1 MFPILTKF
9 VGGHDREVMLLCNQK
24 FVKEWEKGFW
34 CSQITCLLQTESS
47 IKIEN
52 ALRLSLTVIK
62 DLQILKY
69 DAQTK
74 NWNCIFKSWM
84 YVRILVSDVIKEQSG
99 LSLKWCIRK

>member
-62 DLQILKY
+62 DLQTLRSTMPRLKTEI
-69 DAQTK
+69 AFSRVECT
-74 NWNCIFKSWM
+74 
-84 YVRILVSDVIKEQSG
+84 
-99 LSLKWCIRK
+99 